1 MIAEMVQGIMR
12 KGIVRMA
19 QQRNLETSQV
29 QLRIS
34 WAGPESGETLAY
46 DVITNTGLKD
56 RITFN
61 QFLGVKFDM
70 MNREGI
76 MEAFTTKAL
85 VKYGEELQ
93 CPISHLFVIICLDEE
108 AEEDIKLYLFKGKE
122 FIREIDLEKMLL

>member
-12 KGIVRMA
+12 KGIVRKA
-19 QQRNLETSQV
+19 KEKNLETSQV
-29 QLRIS
+29 QLIIS
-34 WAGPESGETLAY
+34 WTGWEAGESLCY
-46 DVITNTGLKD
+46 DIVTNTGEKE

-85 VKYGEELQ
+85 AKYSEELG
-93 CPISHLFVIICLDEE
+93 CPIDHLFVIICMEE
-108 AEEDIKLYLFKGKE
+108 EQEEDIKLYLFKGNE
-122 FIREIDLEKMLL
+122 YIREIDLEKMLL